1 VGGIPGTENPR
12 AFLIVT
18 VFLVFLAVVLI
29 AWFKRI
35 KWL

>member
-1 VGGIPGTENPR
+1 VGGIPGTESKW

-18 VFLVFLAVVLI
+18 FLLVMIGLLLI
-29 AWFKRI
+29 ALFRRI